1 MSTPESKPWVLAADL
16 GGTKT
21 VAALVDAS
29 GQLQRLH
36 EAPTPAAAGAAAVL
50 ANLRAL
56 LADAQGDAQPLAIG
70 LSLAGVIDPASARV
84 LDATAALP
92 GWKGSD
98 LRQELASFALP
109 VAARNDVHAALLGEA
124 WLGGLRDRRN
134 GALLT
139 LGTGLGGAF
148 LIDGRLH
155 EGSRHLAGHVGRTEI
170 VHEGM
175 RMPLESILSGN
186 GLARLHGSA
195 ANGREVIARLL
206 QGEPRAE
213 AALQAWTEQL
223 ALLLHN
229 LHWLLDPGCVL
240 IGGGLIDARAH
251 WWPRLQPLLAGLP
264 LDVRPAELGARAG
277 LLGAARLAWDALEL
291 KP

>member
-1 MSTPESKPWVLAADL
+1 MMTLPPADCVLAADL

-21 VAALVDAS
+21 VAALVDRD
-29 GQLQRLH
+29 GRLHRLH

-56 LADAQGDAQPLAIG
+56 LADAQGDARPLAIG

-92 GWKGSD
+92 GWRGTD
-98 LRQELASFALP
+98 LRQELAGFALP

-124 WLGGLRDRRN
+124 WLGALRGRRD

-148 LIDGRLH
+148 LVDGRLH
-155 EGSRHLAGHVGRTEI
+155 GGSGHLAGHVGRTEI
-170 VHEGM
+170 VHEG
-175 RMPLESILSGN
+175 RRLPLESLLSGS

-195 ANGREVIARLL
+195 VDGREVIARLL
-206 QGEPRAE
+206 AGEPRAA

-240 IGGGLIDARAH
+240 IGGGLIDAREH
-251 WWPRLQPLLAGLP
+251 WWPRLQPLLADLP

-277 LLGAARLAWDALEL
+277 LLGAARLAWDALEA

>member
-1 MSTPESKPWVLAADL
+1 MSTPESNAWVLAADL

-29 GQLQRLH
+29 GQLRRLH
-36 EAPTPAAAGAAAVL
+36 EAPTPAADGAAAVL
-50 ANLRAL
+50 ATLRAL
-56 LADAQGDAQPLAIG
+56 LNDARGDAKPLAIG

-84 LDATAALP
+84 IDATDALP
-92 GWKGSD
+92 GWKSSD
-98 LRQELASFALP
+98 LRQELAGFALP

-124 WLGGLRDRRN
+124 WLGGLRGRRD

-148 LIDGRLH
+148 LVDGRLH
-155 EGSRHLAGHVGRTEI
+155 EGSGHLAGHVGRTEI
-170 VHEGM
+170 VHEGV
-175 RMPLESILSGN
+175 RMPLESILSGS

-206 QGEPRAE
+206 AGEPRAD

-277 LLGAARLAWDALEL
+277 LLGAARLAWNALEAR
-291 KP
+291 P